1 MKEFKKYAEGVV
13 ESIIEYIKSNSSLD
27 NLDLSVGNI
36 EFNVRSPKFKDD
48 YKVTSYKCKI
58 FNNSLETDNTILVN
72 VSLYDDDY
80 TLDIFSRYFHNFGI
94 SAIISDLNITP
105 DSDYS
110 VSVDVCYT
118 EELDTSSGT
127 DVFSDSFSGTLLVQ
141 SSSYV
146 PTFSLGGKLLL
157 SEKLS
162 YDLVLDLV
170 RKFLHR
176 SHLVFGA
183 N

>member
-1 MKEFKKYAEGVV
+1 MEEFKKYASSVV
-13 ESIIEYIKSNSSLD
+13 DSIVEYIKSNSTLD
-27 NLDLSVGNI
+27 NLDLSVGNV
-36 EFNVRSPKFKDD
+36 EFSVRSPKFKDD

-58 FNNSLETDNTILVN
+58 FNNSLETDNTILVD

-80 TLDIFSRYFHNFGI
+80 TLDIFSKYFHNFGI
-94 SAIISDLNITP
+94 SAMISDLNITP

-110 VSVDVCYT
+110 VSIDVCYT

-127 DVFSDSFSGTLLVQ
+127 DVISDSFSGTLLVQ

-162 YDLVLDLV
+162 YDLVLGLL
-170 RKFLHR
+170 REFLHK
-176 SHLVFGA
+176 SHLVFGD